1 MRPVVLFLV
10 VQRHQFVVLS
20 FNEVRFNPFEN
31 SISGLFR
38 SLIHSFR
45 CSLNAPLIE
54 IEHGRDEHH
63 RVVFNHLTTYPIQIG
78 RIISWHDKQVATC
91 ERMVCHG

>member
-38 SLIHSFR
+38 SLIHSICGVVIF
-45 CSLNAPLIE
+45 IE
-54 IEHGRDEHH
+54 
-63 RVVFNHLTTYPIQIG
+63 
-78 RIISWHDKQVATC
+78 
-91 ERMVCHG
+91 